1 MKNGGTI
8 REKDGKFVW
17 VGYYK
22 DEKGVVHRPSKTFK
36 SRKEAETYRELQAR
50 EPKHVEN
57 AKNKTDYT
65 VEEFFKV
72 WQRETVWSTEKY
84 YKFTTTCNWQSLF
97 PKHILPYI
105 GNEKL
110 QAIDYTKLQE
120 HFNST
125 KLNRKTY
132 INILKSIK
140 SMIAF
145 AKTYNEDLIII
156 DNLHKVKV
164 LAEKNP
170 REKVF
175 NILSEEN
182 YNDISLYMLD
192 NRLHYAHLISF
203 LHETGLRIEEAL
215 GLTWSDIS
223 FKKCCVSVTKAIK
236 RQDIRSLEEKET
248 DANTRLI
255 LSEYLKSSGSN
266 RLVPLNNVALRT
278 LEAQRA
284 MLKKGKIKSKFVFPT
299 RTGKAADS
307 RNVLRSFHNVID
319 MINRSRDKGDKI
331 PKRGLHSLRKMCCKR
346 LRDEAGFDWKI
357 IAKFL
362 GHTDEKVTI
371 NYYYSVSE
379 DDMAKF
385 AKQMNATDKRLEKER
400 DLYLA
405 EGADGDTEFEISD
418 RDREDELRIYGKYFD

>member
-1 MKNGGTI
+1 MANGGTI
-8 REKDGKFVW
+8 REKGGKYVW

-22 DEKGVVHRPSKTFK
+22 DETSVVHRPSKTFETL
-36 SRKEAETYRELQAR
+36 REAEAYRELQAN

-72 WQRETVWSTEKY
+72 WQRETLWFTEKY
-84 YKFTTTCNWQSLF
+84 YKFTTTSNWQSLF
-97 PKHILPYI
+97 PKHILPFI
-105 GNEKL
+105 GREKL

-132 INILKSIK
+132 INILKSVK

-145 AKTYNEDLIII
+145 AKDYNEDLIIV
-156 DNLHKVKV
+156 DNLHKVKI
-164 LAEKNP
+164 LAENNP

-182 YNDISLYMLD
+182 YKDISSYMLK
-192 NRLHYAHLISF
+192 NNLHYAHLISF

-215 GLTWSDIS
+215 GLTWSDVS
-223 FKKCCVSVTKAIK
+223 LKKCCISVTKAIK
-236 RQDIRSLEEKET
+236 RQDIRNIENKGT
-248 DANTRLI
+248 NANTRLI

-266 RLVPLNNVALRT
+266 RLVPLNKVSMRA

-284 MLKKGKIKSKFVFPT
+284 MLKEMKIKSQFVFPT
-299 RTGKAADS
+299 RTGKAADA
-307 RNVLRSFHNVID
+307 RNVLRSFHNAID
-319 MINRSRDKGDKI
+319 MLNRTRDEESRI

-346 LRDEAGFDWKI
+346 MRDEGGFDWKL

-379 DDMAKF
+379 DDMVKF
-385 AKQMNATDKRLEKER
+385 ASQMNATDKRLEKER

-405 EGADGDTEFEISD
+405 DGADGDAGLDFPD
-418 RDREDELRIYGKYFD
+418 RDMEDELRIYGKYFD